1 MNWGQV
7 VGQGLKLLRSL
18 VPTTIDLDSELAP
31 VPPVMGDPGQLY
43 QILVNLVSNASRA
56 IGTAPG
62 TITVRMG
69 WDGATNDATLA
80 VEDTGCGMDEA
91 TRRRIFEP
99 FYTTR
104 KVGEGTG
111 LGLSVVHGIVTS
123 HGGRI
128 DVKSA
133 PSEGTTFTIHLPG
146 AGEMTVR
153 EAPAA

>member
-1 MNWGQV
+1 
-7 VGQGLKLLRSL
+7 
-18 VPTTIDLDSELAP
+18 
-31 VPPVMGDPGQLY
+31 
-43 QILVNLVSNASRA
+43 
-56 IGTAPG
+56 
-62 TITVRMG
+62 
-69 WDGATNDATLA
+69 
-80 VEDTGCGMDEA
+80 MDEA

-133 PSEGTTFTIHLPG
+133 PGEGTTFTIHLPG
-146 AGEMTVR
+146 AGEMAVL